1 MLKNIASFLT
11 SLLFYL
17 VLFLFSFFIPAIFF
31 LPSLL
36 FKNNKIAD
44 YGAKLWAII
53 IIFSL
58 KKICNIDYK
67 IINQQNIPN
76 SPCIFACKHQS
87 MWETIIMHLI
97 IKQPVYAYKTE
108 LLKIPFYGWFL
119 NAMSGIKVQRKGG
132 ASALKYVLEQAKKY
146 LSKNQSIVIF
156 PQGTRV
162 EIFSNISQNPYQP
175 GIIALYQ
182 NCQVPVVPIALNSGV
197 FWPKKLF
204 SHKSGTILIEFLP
217 PINIGLNKQQ
227 FIQTLTSQLEEKSK
241 QLVVNAQ

>member
-1 MLKNIASFLT
+1 MPKNIISFCK
-11 SLLFYL
+11 SLLFYII
-17 VLFLFSFFIPAIFF
+17 LFLFSFLIPTIFFIPSIIFK
-31 LPSLL
+31 S
-36 FKNNKIAD
+36 NKIAD
-44 YGAKLWAII
+44 YGAKIWAQII
-53 IIFSL
+53 MFSL
-58 KKICNIDYK
+58 KNICGINYQ
-67 IINQQNIPN
+67 IINKHNIPN
-76 SPCIFACKHQS
+76 YPCIFACKHQS

-132 ASALKYVLEQAKKY
+132 ASALKHVLQQAKKY

-162 EIFSNISQNPYQP
+162 EVFGKIFQYPYQP

-182 NCQVPVVPIALNSGV
+182 NCQVPVVPIALNSGI

-227 FIQTLTSQLEEKSK
+227 FIQTLTQQLEEKSQ
-241 QLVVNAQ
+241 QLAINA

>member
-1 MLKNIASFLT
+1 MPKNIITLSRSLFFYIILFLASFL
-11 SLLFYL
+11 
-17 VLFLFSFFIPAIFF
+17 IPAIFF
-31 LPSLL
+31 LPSIL
-36 FKNNKIAD
+36 FKSNKIAD
-44 YGAKLWAII
+44 NGAKIWAKI

-58 KKICNIDYK
+58 KKVCGINYK

-87 MWETIIMHLI
+87 MWETVIMHLI
-97 IKQPVYAYKTE
+97 INQPVYAYKTE

-146 LSKNQSIVIF
+146 LNKNQSIVIF

-162 EIFSNISQNPYQP
+162 EVFSDISQHPYQP

-182 NCQVPVVPIALNSGV
+182 HCQVPVVPIALNSGL

-217 PINIGLNKQQ
+217 PINIGLTKQQ
-227 FIQTLTSQLEEKSK
+227 FIQTLTLQLEEKSK
-241 QLVVNAQ
+241 QLATDA

>member
-1 MLKNIASFLT
+1 MPKNIISFCK
-11 SLLFYL
+11 SLLFYII
-17 VLFLFSFFIPAIFF
+17 LFLFSFLIPTIFFIPSIIFK
-31 LPSLL
+31 S
-36 FKNNKIAD
+36 NKIAD
-44 YGAKLWAII
+44 YGAKIWAQII
-53 IIFSL
+53 MFSL
-58 KKICNIDYK
+58 KNICGINYQ
-67 IINQQNIPN
+67 IINKHNIPN
-76 SPCIFACKHQS
+76 YPCIFACKHQS

-132 ASALKYVLEQAKKY
+132 ASALKHVLQQAKKY

-162 EIFSNISQNPYQP
+162 EVFGKILQYPYQP

-182 NCQVPVVPIALNSGV
+182 NCQVPVVPIALNSGI

-227 FIQTLTSQLEEKSK
+227 FIQTLTQQLEEKSQ
-241 QLVVNAQ
+241 QLAINA